1 MLDFLSNKEK
11 GILGAIALLG
21 VGAIITKGLHDYSTY
36 KTLKWIEKR
45 LKHNTEY
52 YYE

>member
-11 GILGAIALLG
+11 GILGSITLFG
-21 VGAIITKGLHDYSTY
+21 VGTIIAKGLYDYTTY
-36 KTLKWIEKR
+36 KTLKWVEKR
-45 LKHNTEY
+45 LKHNTEH

>member
-1 MLDFLSNKEK
+1 MLDFLSNKQK
-11 GILGAIALLG
+11 GILGAITLLG
-21 VGAIITKGLHDYSTY
+21 AGAIIAKGLYDYSTY
-36 KTLKWIEKR
+36 KTLKWLEKR

>member
-11 GILGAIALLG
+11 GILGSITLFG
-21 VGAIITKGLHDYSTY
+21 VGTIIAKVLYDYTTY
-36 KTLKWIEKR
+36 KTLKWVEKR

>member
-1 MLDFLSNKEK
+1 MLNFLSNKEK

-21 VGAIITKGLHDYSTY
+21 IGSVIAKGLYDYSNY
-36 KTLKWIEKR
+36 KTLQWIKKR

>member
-1 MLDFLSNKEK
+1 MLDFLSNKQK

-21 VGAIITKGLHDYSTY
+21 VGAIVAKGLYDYSNY
-36 KTLKWIEKR
+36 KTLKWLEKR